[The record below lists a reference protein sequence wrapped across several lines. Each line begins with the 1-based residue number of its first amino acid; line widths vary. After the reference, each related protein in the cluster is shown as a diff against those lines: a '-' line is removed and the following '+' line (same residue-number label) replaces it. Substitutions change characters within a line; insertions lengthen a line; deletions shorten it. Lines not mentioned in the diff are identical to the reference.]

1 MLIRYELYLD
11 GQYQC
16 VGMFQGLDVLGLSHE
31 EETLLL
37 EPFNQKMPIPQVDYM
52 ETPCYFFKESAARLF
67 HDDIARIRN
76 LFEETGIFEIREIH
90 LDENNILPDDIL
102 YEDAYQVVIHEGT
115 FSRDS

>member
-37 EPFNQKMPIPQVDYM
+37 EPFDQKMPVPHVDCM
-52 ETPCYFFKESAARLF
+52 DTPCYFFKESANILF
-67 HDDIARIRN
+67 QKDIARIRN
-76 LFEETGIFEIREIH
+76 LFDETGIFEIREIH
-90 LDENNILPDDIL
+90 LNENNILPEDIL
-102 YEDAYQVVIHEGT
+102 YEDAYQVVIPVSIRT
-115 FSRDS
+115 L